1 MTMCVCS
8 HGILMLAVEALE
20 EQQDQHH
27 QQLGEAHQ
35 GIRFA
40 IVCESGSVG
49 VAVM

>member
-1 MTMCVCS
+1 MCS
-8 HGILMLAVEALE
+8 HGILTLTAEALE

-40 IVCESGSVG
+40 IVCETGSVD
-49 VAVM
+49 VAVV